1 MPWSALFTLLILIC
15 IFGLGVRLLATLFQG
30 QTQRLALIIW
40 YIIGIVVLL
49 SWLGVFPKPA
59 WLPGPVWRGS

>member
-15 IFGLGVRLLATLFQG
+15 IFALGVRLLATLFTG
-30 QTQRLALIIW
+30 QAQRLALIVW

-49 SWLGVFPKPA
+49 SWLGVLPKPA
-59 WLPGPVWRGS
+59 WLPGPVWR